1 MGLKLQ
7 LRSERSVPWREWTR
21 GVGLLLVALAA
32 ATALGPD
39 WPMSAAE
46 LERRVQRWALDPRP
60 SGELEDVP
68 GRFEWGWRGEPATF
82 ELLFLD
88 RELAE
93 LAVVAVGAVTSWVP
107 TPEMAA
113 RLREA
118 GQFYWVIRATTRGGV
133 TTTAPNPVR
142 LRRG

>member
-21 GVGLLLVALAA
+21 GLGLLLVVLAA

-60 SGELEDVP
+60 SGELSELP
-68 GRFEWGWRGEPATF
+68 ARFEWGWRGEPARF

-93 LAVVAVGAVTSWVP
+93 LAVVPVGAATAWAPSREV
-107 TPEMAA
+107 AA
-113 RLREA
+113 QLREA
-118 GQFYWVIRATTRGGV
+118 GQFYWVVRAATRSGV